1 MEQNL
6 TEFDELMIDYL
17 TGSLS
22 EENMGKF
29 YTLLQS
35 DMIYHQRYDELA
47 KLHAQ
52 SFIPKFEKEKKDN
65 YAELTRNLNF
75 KTSHKKRLVIPVV
88 YARIAA
94 VVALVITTSI
104 GIYLYNHEPKMQ
116 SNILCEIEVPLG
128 SQTKMTLPDGSVV
141 CLNAGS
147 ILKYSPDLINNPE
160 REVYLTGEGYF
171 KVEKNPEKPFI
182 VHTQDINIE
191 VLGTIF
197 NVRAYHNSS
206 EIEVNLIEGK
216 VDVSASTTQESRIL
230 SPNERMTYNKE
241 SETMKIDK
249 VDAIRSAQWTVGRLS
264 FVNASLSDIIKDIE
278 RKYNVRIVIQSKFM
292 QDEIFSGS
300 ISTKLSIDEVLDYI
314 DVDDKYNWKRSGDT
328 ITITDK

>member
-6 TEFDELMIDYL
+6 IEFDELMIDYL

-22 EENMGKF
+22 EENTGKF

-35 DMIYHQRYDELA
+35 DMLYQRRYDELA

-52 SFIPKFEKEKKDN
+52 SFISKFEKEKKDN
-65 YAELTRNLNF
+65 YAELTKSLNF
-75 KTSHKKRLVIPVV
+75 NTPHKKRLVIPVF

-94 VVALVITTSI
+94 VIALVITTSI
-104 GIYLYNHEPKMQ
+104 GIYLYNDEPQIQ
-116 SNILCEIEVPLG
+116 SNTLCEIEVPLG

-147 ILKYSPDLINNPE
+147 ILKYSPDLINHSK
-160 REVYLTGEGYF
+160 REVYLIGEGYF
-171 KVEKNPEKPFI
+171 KIEKNPEKPFI
-182 VHTQDINIE
+182 VHAEDINIE

-241 SETMKIDK
+241 SETIKIDK
-249 VDAIRSAQWTVGRLS
+249 VDALRSAQWTVGRLS
-264 FVNASLSDIIKDIE
+264 FVNASLIDIIKDIE

-314 DVDDKYNWKRSGDT
+314 DVDDKYDWKRSGDT

>member
-6 TEFDELMIDYL
+6 IEFDELMIDYL

-22 EENMGKF
+22 EENTGKF
-29 YTLLQS
+29 YTLLQP
-35 DMIYHQRYDELA
+35 DMIYQRRYDELA

-52 SFIPKFEKEKKDN
+52 SFISKFEKEKKDN
-65 YAELTRNLNF
+65 YVELTKSLNF
-75 KTSHKKRLVIPVV
+75 NTPHKKRLVIPVF

-94 VVALVITTSI
+94 VIALVITTSI
-104 GIYLYNHEPKMQ
+104 GIYLYNDEPQIQ
-116 SNILCEIEVPLG
+116 SNTLCEIEVPLG

-147 ILKYSPDLINNPE
+147 ILKYSPDLINHSK
-160 REVYLTGEGYF
+160 REVYLIGEGYF

-182 VHTQDINIE
+182 VHAEDINIE

-241 SETMKIDK
+241 SETIKIDK
-249 VDAIRSAQWTVGRLS
+249 VDALRSAQWTVGRLS
-264 FVNASLSDIIKDIE
+264 FVNASLIDIIKDIE

-314 DVDDKYNWKRSGDT
+314 DVDDKYDWKRSGDT